1 MITVVSCENIPSV
14 SGEPAI
20 LQNDPKVKLHDMIEK
35 YLYLEFNS
43 YGDMAKISKSKNK
56 FNY

>member
-1 MITVVSCENIPSV
+1 MITAVSCENIPSI
-14 SGEPAI
+14 SGGPAI

-43 YGDMAKISKSKNK
+43 YGDMAKISNSKN
-56 FNY
+56 